1 MFCTCNMADGDIFV
15 YLGGAQVV
23 PDEITHAIIDPS
35 VKIVRAGAFNYRR
48 QLVSLIFHDGVEI
61 VESGAFNGCNSLPRI
76 KLVGVREIGSL
87 AFHCCYDLTDAEFG
101 DKLETIGR
109 CAFYFCNSLTLLKL
123 LGVREIGEGAFES
136 CHALTD
142 VEFGDRLETIKHA
155 AFRNCRSL
163 RSIKIPTVRTV
174 QAWAFDNCEQ
184 LKDVEFGVNLE
195 RIGLK
200 SFLNCSNLQ
209 RVAIPLK
216 GDLFPFDPHDHRY
229 NQFEGCENLTS
240 VDLVGADGINST
252 ISSFLME
259 SWKDEMNQEIT
270 RINLE
275 LPSTHVNRKTGSIR
289 RWIRHIIDRFD
300 HYKAEHN
307 RLLKE
312 HMTLLELVIWKA
324 KLEEK
329 DDFSERVQ
337 TKRAKINEESTREEK
352 RITSGADTI
361 IKNVL
366 PFLNLL

>member
-1 MFCTCNMADGDIFV
+1 MADGDVFV
-15 YLGGAQVV
+15 YLGGEQVV

-35 VKIVRAGAFNYRR
+35 VKIVRAGAFRYRE
-48 QLVSLIFHDGVEI
+48 QLVSIIFHDGVEI
-61 VESGAFNGCNSLPRI
+61 IEGRAFTGCRSLRRI
-76 KLVGVREIGSL
+76 KLLGVREIGSS
-87 AFHCCYDLTDAEFG
+87 AFNCCYDLTDAEFG
-101 DKLETIGR
+101 DKLETIGNH
-109 CAFYFCNSLTLLKL
+109 AFYFCNSLTLLKL
-123 LGVREIGEGAFES
+123 LGVREIREGAFES

-142 VEFGDRLETIKHA
+142 VEFGDKLETIEHK
-155 AFRNCRSL
+155 AFRCCRSL

-174 QAWAFDNCEQ
+174 QAWVFDDCEQ
-184 LKDVEFGVNLE
+184 LTDVEFGVNLE

-216 GDLFPFDPHDHRY
+216 DDLFPFDPIEHRY
-229 NQFEGCENLTS
+229 TQFHCCEDLTT
-240 VDLVGADGINST
+240 VDLAGADGINST

-259 SWKDEMNQEIT
+259 SWKDEMKEEIT

-329 DDFSERVQ
+329 DDDSTERVQ
-337 TKRAKINEESTREEK
+337 AKRAKLDEESAREEK

-366 PFLNLL
+366 PFLKLL